1 MDSRCLGPGTGVKGG
16 GTGRSIDPTGHDVA
30 LDIEDPRGRHCLSDR
45 REQTVEVVEL
55 QIIIDIYIYTYR
67 YSIIYMIVF

>member
-1 MDSRCLGPGTGVKGG
+1 MDSRCLCPGTGVKGG

-55 QIIIDIYIYTYR
+55 QIFIYIY
-67 YSIIYMIVF
+67 SILYMIVLIK